1 MLISAPFILIS
12 PDFVF
17 SSKLVYQCESLCLLS
32 LQYYKKVA
40 ATEWQIIWSFLPRVQ
55 LAILASCPGNG
66 YLVAMSKEVNLDC
79 NLAKGYVKHKLQKLN
94 HLALY
99 VGGSF
104 EL

>member
-1 MLISAPFILIS
+1 MLISVPFILIS

-17 SSKLVYQCESLCLLS
+17 SSKLVYQCVSSCLLS

-40 ATEWQIIWSFLPRVQ
+40 ATEWEMIWSFIPEVQ
-55 LAILASCPGNG
+55 LAILASCPEND
-66 YLVAMSKEVNLDC
+66 YLVAMSKEVNLDY

-94 HLALY
+94 HLAVY
-99 VGGSF
+99 VGGSL

>member
-17 SSKLVYQCESLCLLS
+17 SSKLAYQCVSLCLFS

-40 ATEWQIIWSFLPRVQ
+40 ATEWQIIWSFLPEVQ
-55 LAILASCPGNG
+55 LATLSSCPGND
-66 YLVAMSKEVNLDC
+66 YLVAMSKEVNLDY
-79 NLAKGYVKHKLQKLN
+79 NLTKGYVKHKLQKLN
-94 HLALY
+94 HLAVY
-99 VGGSF
+99 VGGSL